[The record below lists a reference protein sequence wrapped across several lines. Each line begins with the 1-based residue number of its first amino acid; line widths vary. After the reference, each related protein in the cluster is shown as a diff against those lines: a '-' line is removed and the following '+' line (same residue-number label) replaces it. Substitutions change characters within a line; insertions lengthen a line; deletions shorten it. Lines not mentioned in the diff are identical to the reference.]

1 MLSVC
6 ACSSG
11 SIASSPTHTDSSPG
25 SFMHSRIT
33 WSSAF
38 FTQAFSGARPSCVA
52 CWRMVSPVAR
62 LTWLT
67 NAETGTEKA

>member
-1 MLSVC
+1 
-6 ACSSG
+6 
-11 SIASSPTHTDSSPG
+11 
-25 SFMHSRIT
+25 MHSWIT

-38 FTQAFSGARPSCVA
+38 FTHALSGTSPSCVA

-67 NAETGTEKA
+67 NGETGTEQA